1 MAHCGAGCHPPTT
14 MDWSAL
20 LSGTELPS
28 DACMA
33 GGSTC
38 DGVRDESPLMAVVF
52 AITQSRNSQMTV
64 FMSAI
69 VSLIATSSSFKT
81 DACPGVGLFLYT
93 GAGNN
98 RLGVS
103 LSATKLVPAHAL
115 MATDGVAR
123 PSDSL
128 GKVMS
133 VARGVLLCVSISCKP
148 PSDGDGGAD
157 SDVDDD
163 EAIEMGDPDGGDND
177 CAVRRVVLPAL
188 IPSSADMD
196 ALRVFIMNYMC
207 FIFSFSLFAI
217 I

>member
-1 MAHCGAGCHPPTT
+1 MSPPTT

-20 LSGTELPS
+20 LSGMELPS

-103 LSATKLVPAHAL
+103 LSATKLFPAHAL
-115 MATDGVAR
+115 MATDGVTR
-123 PSDSL
+123 PSDSW
-128 GKVMS
+128 GKVMY
-133 VARGVLLCVSISCKP
+133 VACGVSLCVSSSCEP
-148 PSDGDGGAD
+148 PSDGDSGAD
-157 SDVDDD
+157 SDVDD
-163 EAIEMGDPDGGDND
+163 ETIETGEPGGGDSD
-177 CAVRRVVLPAL
+177 CVVRRVVCPAL
-188 IPSSADMD
+188 IPSSADID

-207 FIFSFSLFAI
+207 FILFSFCFFFFGV
-217 I
+217 